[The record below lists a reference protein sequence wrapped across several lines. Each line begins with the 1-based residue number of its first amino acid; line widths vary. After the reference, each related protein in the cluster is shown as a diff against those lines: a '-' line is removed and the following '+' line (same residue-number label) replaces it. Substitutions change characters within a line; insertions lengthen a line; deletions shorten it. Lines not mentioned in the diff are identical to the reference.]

1 MNTKKINL
9 NKKFNK
15 ISDHWSPK
23 VIAEMNDYQFKLAKV
38 KDEFIWHKHDNTDEA
53 FIVVNGTLTIEF
65 KTETVMLG
73 PGEMIV
79 VPKGVEHK
87 PRADQ
92 ECNIMLIEPRGVTNT
107 GDSESCLLYTS
118 PSPRDRG

>member
-73 PGEMIV
+73 PGEMII

-107 GDSESCLLYTS
+107 GDSESEMTAEN
-118 PSPRDRG
+118 DVWI

>member
-1 MNTKKINL
+1 
-9 NKKFNK
+9 
-15 ISDHWSPK
+15 
-23 VIAEMNDYQFKLAKV
+23 
-38 KDEFIWHKHDNTDEA
+38 
-53 FIVVNGTLTIEF
+53 
-65 KTETVMLG
+65 MLG

-107 GDSESCLLYTS
+107 GDSESEMTAEN
-118 PSPRDRG
+118 DVWI

>member
-1 MNTKKINL
+1 
-9 NKKFNK
+9 
-15 ISDHWSPK
+15 
-23 VIAEMNDYQFKLAKV
+23 MNDYQFKLAKV

-79 VPKGVEHK
+79 VPK
-87 PRADQ
+87 A
-92 ECNIMLIEPRGVTNT
+92 
-107 GDSESCLLYTS
+107 
-118 PSPRDRG
+118 